1 MIFSKVSEDVE
12 HTVWLSIIYT
22 SFIHASL
29 TTSNSS
35 HLPRQEPCI
44 DGANLKAALQ
54 LQLPVISEVNYHF
67 NQIGRTVASTTQ
79 QNITMP
85 SLYDIVSES
94 HTIIVIGDLLKSKPL
109 QSRS

>member
-35 HLPRQEPCI
+35 HLPRQKPCI
-44 DGANLKAALQ
+44 DGASLKAALQ
-54 LQLPVISEVNYHF
+54 LQLPVISGVSYHF
-67 NQIGRTVASTTQ
+67 DQIGRTVASTTQ
-79 QNITMP
+79 QNIEMP

-94 HTIIVIGDLLKSKPL
+94 HTIIVIVNLLKNKPL
-109 QSRS
+109 QLRS